1 MKVTTTLQRFFFMC
15 LMSVNVLWLQAQVAE
30 SIPTGH
36 AHNDYAQKKR
46 VPLVD
51 ALKKGFVSI
60 EVDVYAYGKNDLKV
74 AHLPFFLASKR
85 NLEQLYFKPL
95 DIWFRNYKK
104 VFRDS
109 TQELILMVDV
119 KSRPDVTYQ
128 RLKKLCLKYKTVLSY
143 YDAKEDS
150 IHQKSVRI
158 VVSGK
163 RPVNL
168 ILEDSI
174 SYLFLDGRL
183 HDMKNAK
190 ISPKLVP
197 RVSMSYPFKW
207 KGKGEI
213 PVEELVQLQKYV
225 QDIHAYGAKVRFWGM
240 PENEEL
246 WTRFLQEGVDWMN
259 IDNLGRYQDY
269 LEKTD

>member
-1 MKVTTTLQRFFFMC
+1 MNFLC
-15 LMSVNVLWLQAQVAE
+15 IQAQVTK
-30 SIPTGH
+30 SVSTGH
-36 AHNDYAQKKR
+36 AHNDYAQKR
-46 VPLVD
+46 RIPLVD

-95 DIWFRNYKK
+95 EIWLRNYQKI
-104 VFRDS
+104 FQDS

-128 RLKKLCLKYKTVLSY
+128 RLKKLCLKYKTMLSY

-150 IHQKSVRI
+150 VYQKSIRI

-168 ILEDSI
+168 ILQDSI

-183 HDMKNAK
+183 QDMKNAE

-197 RVSMSYPFKW
+197 RVSMSYPFRW

-213 PVEELVQLQKYV
+213 PAEELVQLRQYV
-225 QDIHAYGAKVRFWGM
+225 QEIHTYGAKVRFWAM

-246 WTRFLQEGVDWMN
+246 WTLFLQEGVDWMN
-259 IDNLGRYQDY
+259 IDDLDRYRQY
-269 LEKTD
+269 LEKTN